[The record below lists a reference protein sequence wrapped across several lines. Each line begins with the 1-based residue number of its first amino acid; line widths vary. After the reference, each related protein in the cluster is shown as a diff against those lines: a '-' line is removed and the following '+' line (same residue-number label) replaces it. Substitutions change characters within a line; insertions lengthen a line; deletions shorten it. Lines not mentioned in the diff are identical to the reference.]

1 LSSLGDFR
9 KATRGMRTILAN
21 VPTYMLFDDHDVTD
35 DWNLDL
41 RWTANLTPL
50 GKSVVGSAMA
60 VYATFQNWGNRKD
73 SNLDPAVEL
82 IEKFYSQRAAGVRPA
97 RGEKFAPSEILRDLL
112 NMPWSFSI
120 MSSPRVVFLD
130 TRTKREMATI
140 SKIFSIGAD
149 FVPAIREVRSNTI
162 LAGDSAIANLSAL
175 SSGAKSA
182 LIIATPTPVFSHF
195 YVESLKSLL
204 VSLEGAFLPE
214 EAYRRDVEDWQA
226 NPESLFR
233 FIDALAALGLDKFL
247 VLSGDVH
254 YSFQTRATVT
264 IGGKRKLELLQLCS
278 SAMSNELDSTIQ
290 KIVRSTDRARNRT
303 VAWWWKPGDPVA
315 GCLVEPS
322 TFAGQFD
329 VLKQKFGGEPNYLIE
344 LEVFPL
350 DWFPPSAGTASVQFL
365 NSIGRL
371 SCLPDRLQ
379 GMHMSPVGNG
389 IHKSRT
395 VDLMLK

>member
-1 LSSLGDFR
+1 
-9 KATRGMRTILAN
+9 
-21 VPTYMLFDDHDVTD
+21 
-35 DWNLDL
+35 
-41 RWTANLTPL
+41 
-50 GKSVVGSAMA
+50 
-60 VYATFQNWGNRKD
+60 
-73 SNLDPAVEL
+73 
-82 IEKFYSQRAAGVRPA
+82 
-97 RGEKFAPSEILRDLL
+97 
-112 NMPWSFSI
+112 

-130 TRTKREMATI
+130 TRTKREMATL
-140 SKIFSIGAD
+140 SQIFSIGAD

-162 LAGDSAIANLSAL
+162 LAGDSAIRDLSAL

-254 YSFQTRATVT
+254 YSFSTRATVT

-303 VAWWWKPGDPVA
+303 VAWWWKPNP
-315 GCLVEPS
+315 
-322 TFAGQFD
+322 
-329 VLKQKFGGEPNYLIE
+329 PNL
-344 LEVFPL
+344 
-350 DWFPPSAGTASVQFL
+350 SAA
-365 NSIGRL
+365 
-371 SCLPDRLQ
+371 C
-379 GMHMSPVGNG
+379 
-389 IHKSRT
+389 
-395 VDLMLK
+395 